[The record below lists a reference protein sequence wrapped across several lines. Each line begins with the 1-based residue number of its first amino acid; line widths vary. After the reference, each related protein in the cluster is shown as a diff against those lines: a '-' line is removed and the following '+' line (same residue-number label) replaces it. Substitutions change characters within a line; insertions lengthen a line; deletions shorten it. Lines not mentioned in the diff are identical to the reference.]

1 MVEKVLE
8 QRDIEL
14 ATGAVFLDAHS
25 CSPNHLPNNLFVL
38 RTEQNA
44 SNKHAGW
51 VLASAWQADE
61 ADVAMG
67 EAKKV
72 GEISEVSVVGIL
84 FCPFC
89 GLQLDRGS

>member
-1 MVEKVLE
+1 MAGKALS
-8 QRDIEL
+8 QRDIEF
-14 ATGAVFLDAHS
+14 ATGTVFLDAHR
-25 CSPNHLPNNLFVL
+25 CSPNPLPNNLFVL
-38 RTEQNA
+38 CAEQNA
-44 SNKHAGW
+44 LNEHAGW

-67 EAKKV
+67 EAKKA

-89 GLQLDRGS
+89 GLQLDQQS